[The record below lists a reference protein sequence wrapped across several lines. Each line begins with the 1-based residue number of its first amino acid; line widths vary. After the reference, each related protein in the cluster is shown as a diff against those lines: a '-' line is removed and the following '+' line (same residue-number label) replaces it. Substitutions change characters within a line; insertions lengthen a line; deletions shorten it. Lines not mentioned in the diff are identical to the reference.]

1 MQTLLISGSTPV
13 PDPVRETIERGSTS
27 LVERRASDVAADTA
41 LDADRVVFWATN
53 GDAQLREL
61 AERCARAEKRER
73 REVIV
78 FVTPDADATV
88 SGLEPHELFL
98 WPRDED
104 RLKMA
109 FMTGA

>member
-1 MQTLLISGSTPV
+1 MKTLLISGAKPLPSAL
-13 PDPVRETIERGSTS
+13 RELIAKGSTS
-27 LVERRASDVAADTA
+27 LHERSAGETSAAA
-41 LDADRVVFWATN
+41 GLDADRVVFWAAR
-53 GDAQLREL
+53 GDDDVRDL
-61 AERCARAEKRER
+61 ARRLARAEARER

-78 FVTPDADATV
+78 FVTPDGSAAE
-88 SGLEPHELFL
+88 GLSAHETFA